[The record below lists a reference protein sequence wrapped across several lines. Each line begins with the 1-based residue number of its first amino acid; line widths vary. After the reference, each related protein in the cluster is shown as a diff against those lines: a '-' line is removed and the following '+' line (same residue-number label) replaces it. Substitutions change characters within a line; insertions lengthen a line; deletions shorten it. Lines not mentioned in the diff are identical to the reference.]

1 MSRIP
6 VIAYGVVARVPRQ
19 PNPFVNIRKHLRQG
33 WDRLTTRWGSGKIV
47 DYRNHIDTGTYN
59 RGDFAIMQ
67 ASLQAIGRAN
77 GHLHPMPTD
86 WETLNGVDTNPGA
99 MVICGSGY
107 FSPDAQ
113 MRFPAR
119 LHSDLSF
126 IKAQNIPVIVYG
138 AGVNFVDASQT
149 LGAPR
154 VPDAQRA
161 FLSDFL
167 AQCTH
172 VSVRDETSRG
182 ILQSCTSTPV
192 KLIGDPALF
201 IDPIRPPFVR
211 LPLAHGPRVGINIP
225 FHGPAANQRVTS
237 DLPLYTATLKRIQA
251 ETGCHFYFMVHYD
264 TEVLIAQLLQDAGVQ
279 MTVVNGDVDTLL
291 GVYGQLN
298 LHIGGMLHS
307 CILSA
312 STGTPC
318 IGLAYDIKHAGF
330 FDLMG
335 MPEYCVPAQPFDMEK
350 VLSLMHAALNDA
362 PQLRERI
369 QQRRSSLATLATD
382 FLQEA
387 LAHVGTESA

>member
-1 MSRIP
+1 MNHIP
-6 VIAYGVVARVPRQ
+6 VIAYGVVARIPLQRGTLE
-19 PNPFVNIRKHLRQG
+19 NIRRQLRQG
-33 WDRLTTRWGSGKIV
+33 WDRLTTRWGSGITI
-47 DYRNHIDTGTYN
+47 DYRNHIDNGTYN

-67 ASLQAIGRAN
+67 ASLQALGRASN
-77 GHLHPMPTD
+77 NLHPIPTD
-86 WETLNGVDTNPGA
+86 WETLDRVDAKPGA

-119 LHSDLSF
+119 LHSDLNF

-138 AGVNFVDASQT
+138 AGVNLVDASLT
-149 LGAPR
+149 LGAPQL
-154 VPDAQRA
+154 PDEQRA

-167 AQCTH
+167 TQCTH
-172 VSVRDETSRG
+172 VSVRDEASRR
-182 ILQSCTSTPV
+182 ILQSCTSDPV

-201 IDPIRPPFVR
+201 IEPMRLSSVR
-211 LPLAHGPRVGINIP
+211 LPLAHGPRIGINIP

-251 ETGCHFYFMVHYD
+251 ETGCNFYFMVHYD
-264 TEVLIAQLLQDAGVQ
+264 TEVVIAQLLQDAGVQ
-279 MTVVNGDVDTLL
+279 MTVVDGDVDTLL

-335 MPEYCVPAQPFDMEK
+335 MPEYCVPSQPFDTERI
-350 VLSLMHAALNDA
+350 LSLVRVALDEA

-369 QQRRSSLATLATD
+369 QQRRSSLSRVAGD
-382 FLQEA
+382 FLQES
-387 LAHVGTESA
+387 LAHIGTESA